1 MLYRMIVF
9 SNLELG
15 RVIVMCDC
23 ATGVIWKREKND

>member
-1 MLYRMIVF
+1 MDHKMLYKMIVF

-23 ATGVIWKREKND
+23 ATGVI